1 MQLLEGVNSRP
12 PTAVFGPP
20 RDPKFT
26 RYVQSPDELVPWG
39 MGLKQAIG
47 MAPGATIDTEGELI
61 RRATGALS
69 YSTLLSGGLDTEGI
83 RQLLNMLFGTAA
95 VAAPVAASIY
105 GNEA

>member
-1 MQLLEGVNSRP
+1 MVS
-12 PTAVFGPP
+12 F
-20 RDPKFT
+20 
-26 RYVQSPDELVPWG
+26 G

-47 MAPGATIDTEGELI
+47 MAPGEAIDTVEKLRE
-61 RRATGALS
+61 RATGALS
-69 YSTLLSGGLDTEGI
+69 YSTLLEGGLDPEGI